1 MAPNFIG
8 LSLEV
13 WGVAAYLNPSVATLL
28 RELRALSPGA
38 HPGPVVRV
46 GGGSAD
52 SSCFVPVGPMPTGCG
67 YRITHA
73 ALAEYGAFA
82 AREAD
87 LNVSYVVDV
96 NFGRSPSPEL
106 AAAHVA
112 ALGAAGLWPRILAIE
127 VGNEQDHYAR
137 LTAPEQRRSGAAHR
151 WMGYDYAAYEAEFAR
166 YVAALRAAGLP
177 RRRVQGGTWC
187 CAPRRMDQGA
197 RVACAGGF
205 LGNASR
211 YLRHFAA
218 ELSSFSYHRY
228 PTNHCAG
235 GQVTPAELLAD
246 HASAA
251 MAEWLRPLAA
261 AAAAAGVAFVVGE
274 GNSVA
279 CGGIAGV
286 SDTFASAL
294 WALDFLSELSKA
306 GVTLVNIHGG
316 ADVIYSPIA
325 FGARGTLQVGPCG
338 GGRRRFSCPHTR
350 AHPPER
356 RPHADP
362 SHLLRNS
369 PGALLT
375 VHRHE
380 P

>member
-1 MAPNFIG
+1 MASAPASSTAASTASSAADVVHVAALQPLGPPVAPNFIG

-286 SDTFASAL
+286 SDTFASSLQAMRPSCSRCQTPLPDSAL
-294 WALDFLSELSKA
+294 PTA
-306 GVTLVNIHGG
+306 
-316 ADVIYSPIA
+316 
-325 FGARGTLQVGPCG
+325 
-338 GGRRRFSCPHTR
+338 
-350 AHPPER
+350 
-356 RPHADP
+356 
-362 SHLLRNS
+362 
-369 PGALLT
+369 
-375 VHRHE
+375 
-380 P
+380 